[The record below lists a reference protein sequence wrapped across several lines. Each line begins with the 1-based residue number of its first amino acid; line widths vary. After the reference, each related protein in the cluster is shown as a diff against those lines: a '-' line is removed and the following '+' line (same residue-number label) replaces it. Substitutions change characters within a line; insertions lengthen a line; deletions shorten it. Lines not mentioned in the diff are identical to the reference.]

1 MCAAFPRVCSAKNAN
16 THTPRVELGLDTLN
30 FLLRFSP
37 VFGKMLRKKKEMLTR
52 ALLRSTL
59 VAAVARHRHRHHHR
73 GFFSSSFRRV
83 SGNSRAFGNNTQRRR
98 RRRQTTSTMR
108 SSSFSDDANAVTS
121 NNNDNNDNEEKKR
134 SLRAKIKSRLKT
146 HASREEELRDSE
158 VICEKIMGM
167 RAYREAKTMC
177 VYIAHPK
184 LHEVDC
190 SRLIREALS
199 SSSSEREKEEE
210 EKKVYV
216 PIVDDRN
223 SNVRFLRIWDL
234 EKDLEKRTMGI
245 MEPTETDW
253 RTNERREDLADLKD
267 DERLDLVITPGLAFD
282 ETCKR
287 LGRGGGYYDKFLR
300 EGKGREAVKIGLA
313 YDAQIVDGE
322 AEDEAI
328 PLDPWDVVLDV
339 VVSKSRDFYREKV
352 EDANFRT

>member
-1 MCAAFPRVCSAKNAN
+1 
-16 THTPRVELGLDTLN
+16 
-30 FLLRFSP
+30 
-37 VFGKMLRKKKEMLTR
+37 
-52 ALLRSTL
+52 
-59 VAAVARHRHRHHHR
+59 
-73 GFFSSSFRRV
+73 
-83 SGNSRAFGNNTQRRR
+83 
-98 RRRQTTSTMR
+98 MR
-108 SSSFSDDANAVTS
+108 SSSFSDDANNAVTS
-121 NNNDNNDNEEKKR
+121 DNDDNEEKKR

-190 SRLIREALS
+190 STLIREALSSS

-216 PIVDDRN
+216 PIVDDKN
-223 SNVRFLRIWDL
+223 SNVRFLRIRDL

-339 VVSKSRDFYREKV
+339 VVSKSREFYREKV
-352 EDANFRT
+352 DGE

>member
-1 MCAAFPRVCSAKNAN
+1 
-16 THTPRVELGLDTLN
+16 
-30 FLLRFSP
+30 
-37 VFGKMLRKKKEMLTR
+37 
-52 ALLRSTL
+52 
-59 VAAVARHRHRHHHR
+59 
-73 GFFSSSFRRV
+73 
-83 SGNSRAFGNNTQRRR
+83 
-98 RRRQTTSTMR
+98 MR

-190 SRLIREALS
+190 STLIREALS
-199 SSSSEREKEEE
+199 TSSSTSERRKEE

-223 SNVRFLRIWDL
+223 SNVRFLRIRDL